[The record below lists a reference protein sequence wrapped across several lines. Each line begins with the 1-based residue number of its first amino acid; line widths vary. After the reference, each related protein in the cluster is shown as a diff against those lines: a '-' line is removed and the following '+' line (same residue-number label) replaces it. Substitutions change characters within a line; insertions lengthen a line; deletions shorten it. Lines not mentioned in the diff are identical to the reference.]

1 MKMILRNMQAACE
14 HAALKF
20 MLCDS
25 DLAKDLLSGE
35 GLEYSEE

>member
-1 MKMILRNMQAACE
+1 MILRNMQAACE
-14 HAALKF
+14 HAALKL